1 MQWRCL
7 IVVVYC
13 ESACS
18 VACQALL
25 TSYGVGMC
33 LCLRIHL
40 YRIAFP
46 SDMKNMHLSV
56 YLLRTLFSD
65 DILQPHADNPEDMS
79 SGLSMLQRR
88 DVVSVMQL
96 PGHFLRIRQWGGG
109 ASTKRDHTIPS
120 VEK

>member
-1 MQWRCL
+1 
-7 IVVVYC
+7 
-13 ESACS
+13 
-18 VACQALL
+18 
-25 TSYGVGMC
+25 
-33 LCLRIHL
+33 
-40 YRIAFP
+40 
-46 SDMKNMHLSV
+46 MKNMHLSV

-96 PGHFLRIRQWGGG
+96 PGHFLIIRQWGGP
-109 ASTKRDHTIPS
+109 STKRANTIPS